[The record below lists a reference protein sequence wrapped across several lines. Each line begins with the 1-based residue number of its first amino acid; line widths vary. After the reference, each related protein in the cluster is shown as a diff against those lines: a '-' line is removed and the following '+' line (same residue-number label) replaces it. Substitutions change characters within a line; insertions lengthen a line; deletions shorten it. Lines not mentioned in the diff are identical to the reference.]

1 MDTQIEPKLYVAFS
15 QFLEKSCGIVL
26 GDSKQYLVKSRLTPL
41 SKIAK
46 SESINA
52 YIDSIIKGNKQHQLD
67 AIEAMTTNE
76 TLWFRDDYPFDLLR
90 DSILSQFSEKKHP
103 VRVWSAA
110 CSSGQEAYSIAMTI
124 SNFKKIRT
132 NSFRSGIEIIGTDI
146 SQQMLQHC
154 NTAEYDSL
162 ATSRGLPNQFQIDY
176 FEAIDKDKLR
186 LKPEVKNMA
195 KFMSLNLLDS
205 YGSLGKFDIVS
216 WRNVLM

>member
-76 TLWFRDDYPFDLLR
+76 TLWFRENVSNLKLSFCVPL
-90 DSILSQFSEKKHP
+90 SI
-103 VRVWSAA
+103 V
-110 CSSGQEAYSIAMTI
+110 
-124 SNFKKIRT
+124 
-132 NSFRSGIEIIGTDI
+132 
-146 SQQMLQHC
+146 
-154 NTAEYDSL
+154 
-162 ATSRGLPNQFQIDY
+162 
-176 FEAIDKDKLR
+176 
-186 LKPEVKNMA
+186 
-195 KFMSLNLLDS
+195 
-205 YGSLGKFDIVS
+205 
-216 WRNVLM
+216 